1 MEIDDGRIKPTS
13 KVEAIAYYRF
23 LKHHEKRRD
32 GDPRQVAKPEVGE
45 WLSTTDS
52 YRLFCSMERSVYQ
65 GTDIKPERA
74 MSSVAI
80 QSLKQMAQSALGE
93 CQTQVDNFDLKAME
107 QIEQG
112 KGSSVVRLASMC
124 VTLGE

>member
-23 LKHHEKRRD
+23 LKHHEKKRV
-32 GDPRQVAKPEVGE
+32 GNPRQVAIPEVGE
-45 WLSTTDS
+45 WLSTIDS

-65 GTDIKPERA
+65 GIDIKPEQA
-74 MSSVAI
+74 MSRVAI
-80 QSLKQMAQSALGE
+80 QSLKQMAQSALGG
-93 CQTQVDNFDLKAME
+93 CQAEVDNFDLMAME

-112 KGSSVVRLASMC
+112 KGSTVVRLASMC